1 MARETETGATR
12 APERTTA
19 DGRFTREAP
28 APAPTAGDVRAR
40 QREEFGGIH
49 WGSAFFGW
57 LVAVGIAVLL
67 VAIVSAAGAAIG
79 LTSTSASQAK
89 SNAGTVGIVGGILL
103 LIVLMIAYYSGGY
116 VAGRMSRF
124 DGARQGLAA
133 WLIGL
138 AVTIVLAVAG
148 AVLGAQYNVLQQLNL
163 PRIPVSEGS
172 LTTGG
177 VIALVAIIAGTIL
190 AAIAGGKAGTRFH
203 RKVDRVGLG

>member
-1 MARETETGATR
+1 MARENRTGATA
-12 APERTTA
+12 APERTKA
-19 DGRFTREAP
+19 DGRFAREETA
-28 APAPTAGDVRAR
+28 APTAGDVRAR
-40 QREEFGGIH
+40 QREEFGGIN

-67 VAIVSAAGAAIG
+67 VAIISAAGAAVG
-79 LTSTSASQAK
+79 LTSGGAGQAK

-103 LIVLMIAYYSGGY
+103 LIVLMIAYYCGGY

-124 DGARQGLAA
+124 DGPRQGLAV
-133 WLIGL
+133 WIIGL
-138 AVTIVLAVAG
+138 AVTIILAVAG
-148 AVLGAQYNVLQQLNL
+148 AVLGAEYNVLQQLNL

-177 VIALVAIIAGTIL
+177 VIALVVIIAGTIL

-203 RKVDRVGLG
+203 RKVDRVGLD